1 MSRLVLLS
9 GANPNT
15 RTEYLSNSPL
25 LGVAAAEGF
34 VDMVGLLL
42 EFGAKVDFTGD
53 DGMSPLCHAAHRG
66 HIEVI
71 RQLLSR
77 RAKVGINLE

>member
-1 MSRLVLLS
+1 MLLS

-25 LGVAAAEGF
+25 LGVAACEGF
-34 VDMVGLLL
+34 VDMVALLL
-42 EFGAKVDFTGD
+42 EFGAKVDITGD
-53 DGMSPLCHAAHRG
+53 DGMSPLSHAAQKG

-71 RQLLSR
+71 RQLLAR
-77 RAKVGINLE
+77 RARVRNMIYIYIF